1 MCTHRPFP
9 AARRPLLAARRPLL
23 ASALALALLVTPGVR
38 PSPPTRVLA
47 QTNAPLQPG
56 QVASRTI
63 DVFGYLPYWELDSTT
78 DAYLPYDVLDTIA
91 LFGVTFRTD
100 GSLNTTDAG
109 YRAVTSDPA
118 ATIIQHAHAVG
129 DRVIVTFESFNADHN
144 AQFLSDPR
152 AQGTVIANA
161 IALLKQIGAD
171 GLNIDIE
178 GLSGTYFDEYG
189 TFVAAVR
196 DAVVAY
202 DPAAQVSVA
211 TNSSTSGAKM
221 AATAVANGAD
231 RVFLMGYGYRSAGSD
246 PVGSIDPLLTT
257 SGTQNLTWSLDT
269 YAANG
274 VPAQKLILGLPLYG
288 RQWPTVTPALRSA
301 RQSAAAYGGGG
312 PVFVKDL
319 PDAAT
324 GMSVSFDPLE
334 QAVVLTGWDAADAT
348 WTQIYYDDAATLAPK
363 AQLALR
369 RGLAGVGLWALGFD
383 RRQPGYWNV
392 LASLHR
398 GLEVSRIAV
407 APALTRSLSVT
418 VRIGW
423 KSAGHAV
430 TGVRLSN
437 DATRW
442 SAWRRATAAIPWT
455 LAAGPDALR
464 TIYVQ
469 VRDASGAVS
478 TIRPVD
484 VVLDRHGPSMTTPT
498 LAWSA
503 SSAKWVSTFRA
514 TDLSGVTGYQ
524 FRYRIGTGVW
534 RMLERSPTG
543 TMVRIGTAKSARIAI
558 EVRARDAVGLWGSW
572 RRVTTP

>member
-1 MCTHRPFP
+1 MSTRRPF
-9 AARRPLLAARRPLL
+9 L
-23 ASALALALLVTPGVR
+23 ASALALALLVTPGVP

-78 DAYLPYDVLDTIA
+78 DAYLPYAVLDTIA
-91 LFGVTFRTD
+91 LFGVAFRTD
-100 GSLNTTDAG
+100 GSFNTTDAG
-109 YRAVTSDPA
+109 YRAVTSDLA
-118 ATIIQHAHAVG
+118 ATIIRHAHAVG

-144 AQFLSDPR
+144 AQFLSGPQ
-152 AQGTVIANA
+152 AQGTFITNA

-221 AATAVANGAD
+221 AAAAVANGAD

-257 SGTQNLTWSLDT
+257 SGTRNLTWSLDT

-301 RQSAAAYGGGG
+301 RQSTAAYGGGG
-312 PVFVKDL
+312 PIFVKDL

-324 GMSVSFDPLE
+324 RMSVGFDPLE

-383 RRQPGYWNV
+383 RGRPGYWNV

-407 APALTRSLSVT
+407 APASTRSLSVT
-418 VRIGW
+418 VTIGW

-442 SAWRRATAAIPWT
+442 SAWRRAAAAIPWT

-464 TIYVQ
+464 TMYVQ

-484 VVLDRHGPSMTTPT
+484 VVLDRHGPSMTTLT

-514 TDLSGVTGYQ
+514 TDLSGVTAYQ

-534 RMLERSPTG
+534 RTLERSPTG

-572 RRVTTP
+572 RRVATP